1 MTVLKSWLSIDARSP
16 FSIHNLPFGI
26 ISTPDSPVRRPAI
39 AIGSHA
45 LDLRAF
51 ADGNGFSRLSIIQP
65 HQSVF
70 SQSVL
75 NDFAALGRPMHRVV
89 REYLQS
95 VLLEDGPFPDVLQK
109 NEQLKEQSLLPLD
122 QCKMHLP
129 MHIGDYTD
137 FYAGLNHAYNV
148 GVLFRG
154 PQNALQPNYKHLP
167 VGYHGRA
174 SSVVVSG
181 TPIRRPNGQILV
193 NPAAEKKEPILSP
206 SKKLDLEL
214 ELGCFICKSSAL
226 GEAVP
231 VSHAPEHLFG
241 VVLMNDWSARD
252 IQAWEYV
259 PLGPF
264 NSKNFGTTIS
274 PWIVLM
280 DALEPFATKG
290 IKNDTQLLPYL
301 DEKDRDSHF
310 AIDLS
315 FALATPS
322 GGKTTLART
331 SATQL
336 LFSFPQMLAHH
347 TIGGCPFTVGDL
359 MGSGTISGENR
370 AEKGALLEQT
380 ENGKHELELEGGE
393 TRTFLQDGDTVI
405 LSGICGGVDG
415 ALVGFGDCIGTIQPA
430 FEIQF

>member
-1 MTVLKSWLSIDARSP
+1 MPFEHRSAP
-16 FSIHNLPFGI
+16 FSLHLYNE
-26 ISTPDSPVRRPAI
+26 
-39 AIGSHA
+39 
-45 LDLRAF
+45 
-51 ADGNGFSRLSIIQP
+51 ADF
-65 HQSVF
+65 
-70 SQSVL
+70 
-75 NDFAALGRPMHRVV
+75 
-89 REYLQS
+89 
-95 VLLEDGPFPDVLQK
+95 QK
-109 NEQLKEQSLLPLD
+109 
-122 QCKMHLP
+122 
-129 MHIGDYTD
+129 D

-181 TPIRRPNGQILV
+181 TPIRRPTGQILA
-193 NPAAEKKEPILSP
+193 NPAADPKVPILSP
-206 SKKLDLEL
+206 CRKLDIEL
-214 ELGCFICKSSAL
+214 ELGCFVCKPTNL
-226 GEAVP
+226 GDQVRIGD
-231 VSHAPEHLFG
+231 APEHLFG

-274 PWIVLM
+274 AWVVLM

-290 IKNDTQLLPYL
+290 IENDTKVLPYL
-301 DEKDRDSHF
+301 DESDRKSHY

-315 FALATPS
+315 FSLTPDA
-322 GGKTTLART
+322 GKPMTLAKT

-347 TIGGCPFTVGDL
+347 TVGGCPFNVGDL
-359 MGSGTISGENR
+359 MGSGTISGKTK

-380 ENGKHELELEGGE
+380 DGGKETVELEGGQK
-393 TRTFLQDGDTVI
+393 RTFLEDGDLVT
-405 LSGICGGVDG
+405 LTGSCGGEDG
-415 ALVGFGDCIGTIQPA
+415 AIVGFGECVGRIIPA
-430 FEIQF
+430 HDTAK